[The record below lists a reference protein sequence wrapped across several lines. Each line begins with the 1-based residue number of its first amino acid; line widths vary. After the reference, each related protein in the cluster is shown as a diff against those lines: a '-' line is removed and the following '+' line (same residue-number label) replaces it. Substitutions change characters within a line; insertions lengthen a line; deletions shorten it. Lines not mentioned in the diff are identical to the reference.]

1 VTAAFRLG
9 IDFGTSNTVSV
20 LCWPDGRVKPLLF
33 DGSPLLPSA
42 VFLDDAGRLLVGRD
56 AQLSARAD
64 PSRFEPNPKRGIDG
78 GAVLLGEVEVP
89 MPQVV
94 AAVLRRVRV
103 EADRVTGAAARET
116 CLTHPASWG
125 RPRRQVLLDAAVAAG
140 LGEVRLV
147 SEPIAAAG
155 YFLRHSSTPVPPGRS
170 IVVYDL
176 GAGTFDVSVVR
187 RDPAGFT
194 VLASDGL
201 PDVGGL
207 DIDAALVGYFGA
219 VYGVR
224 QPENWQRLE
233 QPGTAADRRAR
244 RQLWEDVRAAKELL
258 SRSGSTVV
266 FLNGIDV
273 EVHLGREQLDQLAT
287 GLLRRTADLTRVAIR
302 RAGVEVADLA
312 GIFLV
317 GGSSRMPLVATLLHR
332 TIGIPPLVLE
342 QPELVVAEGGAVAL
356 AEPAPDRRPPPRPPR
371 LEPADPAD
379 AWPRDDHGEP
389 DHDEPDADEPDAD
402 DGDDPGDSEEPGEV
416 DQGESDQDQ
425 ADEETDGGPGQAR
438 SGGGSSGW
446 LWRPFIDQLA
456 LGRPWR
462 EVPFHP
468 IVISLPSQDGYTMRA
483 FLSNDQKATFLGDA
497 DGPLLFRSTA
507 GLSRYLVRSDEHFL
521 ARLRGW
527 DTVRQWVGD
536 AAIEPD
542 PDDRFELDLITYNLR
557 FSPAEW
563 IPRLLIRGRDLAA
576 QLAIFFDLDDVSA
589 LLATGSEL
597 DRLDDIL
604 REIDRSVLGR
614 RARRQLD
621 TIDPSRVRA
630 QWSRIIRHIEQAAN
644 WRD

>member
-9 IDFGTSNTVSV
+9 IDFGTSNTVAV
-20 LCWPDGRVKPLLF
+20 LCWPDGRARPLLF

-64 PSRFEPNPKRGIDG
+64 PSRFEPNPKRGIDS

-89 MPQVV
+89 VPRVV
-94 AAVLRRVRV
+94 AAVLRRVGV
-103 EADRVTGAAARET
+103 EADRVIGAAARET

-125 RPRRQVLLDAAVAAG
+125 RPRRRVLLDAAAAAG

-147 SEPIAAAG
+147 PEPIAAAE

-187 RDPAGFT
+187 REPTSFT

-219 VYGVR
+219 VYGVQ

-233 QPGTAADRRAR
+233 QPRTAGDRRAH

-273 EVHLGREQLDQLAT
+273 EVQLGREQLDQLAT
-287 GLLRRTADLTRVAIR
+287 GLLRRTVDLTRVAIR

-312 GIFLV
+312 GLFLV

-342 QPELVVAEGGAVAL
+342 QPELVVAEGGAAVL
-356 AEPAPDRRPPPRPPR
+356 AEPTPIRQPPPLPPRPGS
-371 LEPADPAD
+371 ADPAD
-379 AWPRDDHGEP
+379 SWPRDDEDDDRDGAGEEDSGEEP
-389 DHDEPDADEPDAD
+389 DEVEEGDDEVHAD
-402 DGDDPGDSEEPGEV
+402 DGPVP
-416 DQGESDQDQ
+416 
-425 ADEETDGGPGQAR
+425 APAR
-438 SGGGSSGW
+438 SGGGSAAW
-446 LWRPFIDQLA
+446 LWRPFIDQMT

-468 IVISLPSQDGYTMRA
+468 IVISLPSDDGYTMRA
-483 FLSNDQKATFLGDA
+483 FLRGDHAATFLGDSG
-497 DGPLLFRSTA
+497 GPLLFRSTE
-507 GLSRYLVRSDEHFL
+507 GLARYLVQADDHFL
-521 ARLRGW
+521 ARLPGW
-527 DTVRQWVGD
+527 DQVRRWVAD

-542 PDDRFELDLITYNLR
+542 TDDRFELDLITYNLR

-563 IPRLLIRGRDLAA
+563 MPRLLIRGRDLAA
-576 QLAIFFDLDDVSA
+576 QLAIFFDLDDIST

-604 REIDRSVLGR
+604 REIDRSVVGR

-621 TIDPSRVRA
+621 TIDPRRVIA
-630 QWSRIIRHIEQAAN
+630 QWSRIVRRIDQAAR